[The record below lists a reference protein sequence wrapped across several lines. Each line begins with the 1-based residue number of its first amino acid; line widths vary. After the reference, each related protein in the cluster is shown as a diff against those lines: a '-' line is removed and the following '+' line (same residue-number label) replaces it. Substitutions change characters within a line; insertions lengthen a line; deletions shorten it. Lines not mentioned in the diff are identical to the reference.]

1 MRLLVSIAL
10 MRDVPR
16 PIALNRHK
24 VLHGAAT
31 RDPVHRVKVLGQA
44 ADSRWRDPAFTAWQR
59 PHEAMDDDQIAAA
72 WKGFGGLIVSELS
85 EARSHGTRRFSVRA

>member
-1 MRLLVSIAL
+1 VVGKTGCLLGNAPIGVDHL

-44 ADSRWRDPAFTAWQR
+44 ADSRWRDPSLTAWWDLW
-59 PHEAMDDDQIAAA
+59 E
-72 WKGFGGLIVSELS
+72 GVSFKD
-85 EARSHGTRRFSVRA
+85 RSHND